1 MLFFN
6 YVFPVGDPRV
16 SGMEQQEIIEK
27 HIQAYIG
34 RMPSLS
40 TTVSKVLEICN
51 LPNASANDLN
61 RVISLDPVLT
71 AHVLKLINSAYYAL
85 PNQVSSLARAIIML
99 GLNTVKN
106 LALSTAV
113 VGAIGKKA
121 SFSVLPMDSFWG
133 HSICVGVTAKA
144 LAAMRGVAVSQREE
158 YFVAG
163 MLHDLGK
170 IPLNVCFAEQYGQAL
185 QLAALEQGSL
195 ARAEQ
200 LFVGLDH
207 GMVGRLMAEKWRLSG
222 SIVEAMSRHHAPEQA
237 TDDCRVLVA
246 TVALAN
252 LYANIYEIGSAGDL
266 FPESAF
272 LFTILDLMGLRWAD
286 LWPLAEVV
294 RLEIEKAQVFL
305 HLDDKEAR

>member
-1 MLFFN
+1 MDRQ
-6 YVFPVGDPRV
+6 DPL
-16 SGMEQQEIIEK
+16 
-27 HIQAYIG
+27 IQKIQYYID

-40 TTVSKVLEICN
+40 TTVAKVLEVCN
-51 LPNASANDLN
+51 SPATSANDLN

-71 AHVLKLINSAYYAL
+71 GHVLKLINSAYYSL
-85 PNQVSSLARAIIML
+85 PNQISSLARAIIML

-113 VGAIGKKA
+113 VGALGKRA
-121 SFSVLPMDSFWG
+121 SFKTLPMDAFWA

-144 LAAMRGVAVSQREE
+144 LAVLRNVPGTAREE

-170 IPLNVCFAEQYGQAL
+170 IPLNTCFADNYGQAL
-185 QLAALEQGSL
+185 QLAALEQSPL
-195 ARAEQ
+195 LKVEQ
-200 LFVGLDH
+200 LLVGVDH
-207 GMVGRLMAEKWRLSG
+207 GLAGRLIGEKWRLSPAIIE
-222 SIVEAMSRHHAPEQA
+222 SLAYHHAPEQA
-237 TDDCRVLVA
+237 SEEHGGLVA

-272 LFTILDLMGLRWAD
+272 LMTILELMGLRWAD
-286 LWPLAEVV
+286 LQPMQAIVNS
-294 RLEIEKAQVFL
+294 EIDKAQIFL
-305 HLDDKEAR
+305 HLTEKEAG

>member
-1 MLFFN
+1 MDRHDPLLQKIQN
-6 YVFPVGDPRV
+6 YID
-16 SGMEQQEIIEK
+16 
-27 HIQAYIG
+27 

-40 TTVSKVLEICN
+40 TTVAKVLEVCN
-51 LPNASANDLN
+51 SPTTSANDLN

-71 AHVLKLINSAYYAL
+71 GHVLKLINSAYYAL
-85 PNQVSSLARAIIML
+85 PNQISSLARAIIML

-113 VGAIGKKA
+113 VGALGKST
-121 SFSVLPMDSFWG
+121 SFKTLPMDAFWA

-144 LAAMRGVAVSQREE
+144 LAVLRNVPSTAREE

-170 IPLNVCFAEQYGQAL
+170 IPLNTCFADNYGQAL
-185 QLAALEQGSL
+185 QLAALEQSPLLRG
-195 ARAEQ
+195 EQ
-200 LFVGLDH
+200 LLVGVDH
-207 GMVGRLMAEKWRLSG
+207 GLAGRLIGEKWRLSAAIIE
-222 SIVEAMSRHHAPEQA
+222 SLAYHHSPEEASDEHRS
-237 TDDCRVLVA
+237 LVA

-272 LFTILDLMGLRWAD
+272 LMTTLEMMGLCWDD
-286 LWPLAEVV
+286 LQPMQAIVNS
-294 RLEIEKAQVFL
+294 EIDKAQVFL
-305 HLDDKEAR
+305 HLTEKEAG

>member
-1 MLFFN
+1 
-6 YVFPVGDPRV
+6 
-16 SGMEQQEIIEK
+16 MEINEQLANT
-27 HIQAYIG
+27 IQAYID

-40 TTVSKVLEICN
+40 TTVSKVLEVCN
-51 LPNASANDLN
+51 SPKTSANDLN

-71 AHVLKLINSAYYAL
+71 GHVLKLINSAYYSL

-106 LALSTAV
+106 LALSSAVIGALGKSSCFTA
-113 VGAIGKKA
+113 
-121 SFSVLPMDSFWG
+121 LPMDAFWE

-144 LAAMRGVAVSQREE
+144 LAVVRNVPTYDREE

-170 IPLNVCFAEQYGQAL
+170 IPLNICFSAEYAQSL

-195 ARAEQ
+195 LRSEQ
-200 LFVGLDH
+200 LLVGVDH
-207 GMVGRLMAEKWRLSG
+207 GVAGRLIGEKWRLAP
-222 SIVEAMSRHHAPEQA
+222 SIVDSLALHHAPEQA
-237 TDDCRVLVA
+237 PEENRDLVS

-252 LYANIYEIGSAGDL
+252 LYANIYEIGSAGDI

-272 LFTILDLMGLRWAD
+272 LMSILDMMGLQWGD
-286 LWPLAEVV
+286 LTPLHAIVKTE
-294 RLEIEKAQVFL
+294 LDKAQVFL
-305 HLDDKEAR
+305 KLAEREN